1 MMKFSSTLNA
11 AAIILVVAVAS
22 TPTTANTATSSIS
35 DASSL
40 RGVPTTRDL
49 FEQER
54 IVGGDQSKEGEFPY
68 YVGMGGW

>member
-11 AAIILVVAVAS
+11 AAIILAVAVAS
-22 TPTTANTATSSIS
+22 TPTTANTAASSIS

-54 IVGGDQSKEGEFPY
+54 IVES
-68 YVGMGGW
+68 